1 MKKNFLKTAKE
12 KKENEIKQKLE
23 EKLEEKTIKFLKPKA
38 KKIYLAIKNNKLF
51 LKENVNAKKTIEK
64 ESENKLFVGNT
75 KSEGDV
81 VGISFKRYIFET
93 YINIKDVR
101 DDGVYASR
109 RYKIVLVISYDYP
122 ELRITLNDYIDYP
135 NEYDWIDEKNIRQPE
150 HIYPKKKDSFTSKE
164 IEQIW
169 KKYID
174 RVYCMG
180 EDLLQRI

>member
-1 MKKNFLKTAKE
+1 M
-12 KKENEIKQKLE
+12 
-23 EKLEEKTIKFLKPKA
+23 
-38 KKIYLAIKNNKLF
+38 F

-122 ELRITLNDYIDYP
+122 ELRITLNDYLSYP
-135 NEYDWIDEKNIRQPE
+135 NDYDWIDEKNIRQPE

>member
-38 KKIYLAIKNNKLF
+38 KNIYLAIKNNKLF

-64 ESENKLFVGNT
+64 ESGNKLFVGNCN
-75 KSEGDV
+75 SEENE
-81 VGISFKRYIFET
+81 GITFKHYIFET
-93 YINIKDVR
+93 YIAIKDVR
-101 DDGVYASR
+101 DDGEYVSR
-109 RYKIVLVISYDYP
+109 RYKIELVISYNYSK
-122 ELRITLNDYIDYP
+122 LRITLNDYLSYP
-135 NEYDWIDEKNIRQPE
+135 NDYDWIDEKNIRKPE

>member
-38 KKIYLAIKNNKLF
+38 KNIYLAIKNNKLF

-64 ESENKLFVGNT
+64 ESGSKLFVGNT
-75 KSEGDV
+75 RSEPKV
-81 VGISFKRYIFET
+81 STWFNEYEIET
-93 YINIKDVR
+93 FINIRDVR
-101 DDGVYASR
+101 EGKEHVSR
-109 RYKIVLVISYDYP
+109 RYYIVLVISYDYP
-122 ELRITLNDYIDYP
+122 ELCITLNDHIDSEW
-135 NEYDWIDEKNIRQPE
+135 EYDSIDRANIREPE
-150 HIYPKKKDSFTSKE
+150 VIYPKKKDSFTSKE